1 MRYLIRLKMKE
12 LDRSDVDAIEFP
24 VFQHITDH
32 KEHAAYS
39 NSTNHIKNW
48 QNGWLAMKCI
58 THKVV
63 ELIGK
68 GVCNY
73 ILVDMRRAAI
83 MCAIWRIF
91 YRHTKIIERL
101 LL

>member
-1 MRYLIRLKMKE
+1 MRYLINLKMKE

-24 VFQHITDH
+24 LFQYITDH
-32 KEHAAYS
+32 KEHAACT

-48 QNGWLAMKCI
+48 HNSWLAMKYI

-73 ILVDMRRAAI
+73 ISVDMRRAAI
-83 MCAIWRIF
+83 MCAIWRTF
-91 YRHTKIIERL
+91 HRHTKIIERL